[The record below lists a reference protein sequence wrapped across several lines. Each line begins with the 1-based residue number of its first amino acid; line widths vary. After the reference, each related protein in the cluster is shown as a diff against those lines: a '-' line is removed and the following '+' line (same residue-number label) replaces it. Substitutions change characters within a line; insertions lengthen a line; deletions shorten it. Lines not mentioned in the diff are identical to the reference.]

1 MISLYFLILEKYY
14 HIVFL
19 KTTSKAIKFLKT
31 CKTTARGFVQPIKY
45 SDFVCYKQRLSM
57 IYKIIKKIFK
67 RKYIYYVALILAG
80 LAIVLVLGEFSVRTY
95 YSIINKNQKYYVFP
109 PNLRKI
115 SKPIPGIMPGVTG
128 IAHFNVNSDGIRGDE
143 ISSEQQYRILA
154 IGSSDTECPFID
166 QEKSWP
172 YVLQRKL
179 NSLHLCKVW
188 VGNVGVSSLNTREH
202 FMHMKYLLPQ
212 YPGIDTVIILAGCND
227 LARRL
232 IEDKN
237 YDPYFL
243 DHYEYW
249 EQRLIKGAFSKTPY
263 FKGKYQFH
271 IGNYDELAIV
281 SLIRQITDTYFKSKT
296 IPKKADN
303 MLVNMG
309 NVRSNWKGAA
319 EIVEDLPDLT
329 SGLEEYRKNINAIID
344 IAQFRS
350 VRIIFM
356 THPSLWKKDMTE
368 QEKNLLWLVC
378 TEGLKSKKCYSEK
391 ALMRGM
397 QAYNDALLQV
407 CRARGVE
414 CIDLGKI
421 LPKSS
426 TIFYD
431 DVHFTDKG
439 SLMAA
444 DVIFNYFIKKK
455 PFIK

>member
-1 MISLYFLILEKYY
+1 
-14 HIVFL
+14 
-19 KTTSKAIKFLKT
+19 
-31 CKTTARGFVQPIKY
+31 
-45 SDFVCYKQRLSM
+45 M
-57 IYKIIKKIFK
+57 IYKIIKKVFK
-67 RKYIYYVALILAG
+67 RKNIYCVALILAG
-80 LAIVLVLGEFSVRTY
+80 LAISLVLGELSIRTY
-95 YSIINKNQKYYVFP
+95 YSIINKNQKYYVWP

-115 SKPIPGIMPGVTG
+115 SKPIPGVMPGVNG

-143 ISSEQQYRILA
+143 ISSDQQYRILA

-179 NSLHLCKVW
+179 NALHLCKVW
-188 VGNVGVSSLNTREH
+188 VGNVGKSARDTREH
-202 FMHMKYLLPQ
+202 FMHIKYLLPQ

-227 LARRL
+227 LLRRL

-243 DHYEYW
+243 DNYEYW
-249 EQRLIKGAFSKTPY
+249 KQRLIKGAFSETPY
-263 FKGKYQFH
+263 FKGKYRFNG
-271 IGNYDELAIV
+271 GNYDDLAIG
-281 SLIRQITDTYFKSKT
+281 SLIRQVMDIYSKREI
-296 IPKKADN
+296 IPEKADN
-303 MLVNMG
+303 VFVNM
-309 NVRSNWKGAA
+309 SNMRNLWKGAS

-329 SGLEEYRKNINAIID
+329 SGLEEYRRNINAIID
-344 IAQFRS
+344 IAQSRS
-350 VRIIFM
+350 VRIIVM

-368 QEKNLLWLVC
+368 QEKNLLWLVG
-378 TEGLKSKKCYSEK
+378 TESLNTKKYYSEK

-407 CRARGVE
+407 CRVRGIE
-414 CIDLGKI
+414 CIDLAKI
-421 LPKSS
+421 LPKNS

-439 SLMAA
+439 SLMTA
-444 DVIFNYFIKKK
+444 DVIFKYFIKKK